1 MIDNQSRRSK
11 EAGWLDFD
19 WKLQFNWKGGP
30 GGGGGGGGF
39 RVGVAG
45 VEAVVN
51 ETRPRVGSGVDRERV
66 VRQMK
71 RV

>member
-1 MIDNQSRRSK
+1 MTGSCNSIGK
-11 EAGWLDFD
+11 EDRE
-19 WKLQFNWKGGP
+19 
-30 GGGGGGGGF
+30 GGGV